1 MMTSHTYFKEILKNI
16 YYKTFFK
23 RDIIDETFAQFQND
37 NFRED
42 TTKIDDEFIKKH
54 ALEIIDNG
62 YTVIKNSSD
71 PDLLNDMVA
80 DFYNWKSRNLNKF
93 DTKFFKFDDKLDRVI
108 NLQSVL
114 GKLKDLFSTNKAL
127 LVQDYLFQSETTLY
141 SSLFFEV
148 GSAQDIHRDIPL
160 FWTRPTNMY
169 FGTWLALEN
178 TDENNGP
185 LVVIPGSHKLPL
197 FDRNEILKSSNFLNK
212 RIGEHEDI
220 LWFNYQKVVQEECA
234 KKSLNILE
242 VHVEKG
248 DTIIWHP
255 LLAHGGK
262 EIIDKTRTRLSHV
275 VHTTPLHVPVYHL
288 DVFFN
293 SKAKVPV
300 NAPWKYENH
309 LGRKLVKHNKI
320 NIKHVYGYNYNQLK

>member
-1 MMTSHTYFKEILKNI
+1 MMTSKTYFKEILKNI

-23 RDIIDETFAQFQND
+23 TGPITETLAPFQFD
-37 NFRED
+37 SFREE
-42 TTKIDDEFIKKH
+42 TLKLKDEFIKRH

-62 YTVIKNSSD
+62 YTVVKNSVDSN
-71 PDLLNDMVA
+71 LLDEFVI
-80 DFYNWKSRNLNKF
+80 DFYNWKKRNMTKF
-93 DTKFFKFDDKLDRVI
+93 DSRFFKFDDKLDRVI
-108 NLQSVL
+108 NLQASL
-114 GKLKDLFSTNKAL
+114 TKLKDLFSTNKAL
-127 LVQDYLFQSETTLY
+127 IIQDYLFQSETTLY

-169 FGTWLALEN
+169 FGTWLALED
-178 TDENNGP
+178 TDANNGP

-197 FDRNEILKSSNFLNK
+197 FDRNYILKNSGFLNK
-212 RIGEHEDI
+212 HISEHEDI
-220 LWFNYQKVVQEECA
+220 LWFNYQRVVQEECA
-234 KKSLNILE
+234 KKSLNIVE

-262 EIIDKTRTRLSHV
+262 EIRDKSRTRLSHV
-275 VHTTPLHVPVYHL
+275 VHTTPINVPVYHI

-293 SKAKVPV
+293 SEAKVPI
-300 NAPWKYENH
+300 NAPWNYESH
-309 LGRKLVKHNKI
+309 LGRRLVKHNKI
-320 NIKHVYGYNYNQLK
+320 NIKHVRGYDYNKLK

>member
-1 MMTSHTYFKEILKNI
+1 MMTSKTYLKEIFKNI

-23 RDIIDETFAQFQND
+23 TSPITETLAPFQFD
-37 NFRED
+37 SFREE
-42 TTKIDDEFIKKH
+42 TLKLKDEFLKRH

-62 YTVIKNSSD
+62 YTVVKNSVDSN
-71 PDLLNDMVA
+71 LLDEFVY
-80 DFYNWKSRNLNKF
+80 DFYNWKKRNMTKF
-93 DTKFFKFDDKLDRVI
+93 DSRFFKFDDKLDRVI
-108 NLQSVL
+108 NLQASL
-114 GKLKDLFSTNKAL
+114 SKLKDLFSTNKAL
-127 LVQDYLFQSETTLY
+127 IIQDYLFQSETTLY

-169 FGTWLALEN
+169 FGTWLALED
-178 TDENNGP
+178 TDANNGP

-197 FDRNEILKSSNFLNK
+197 FDRNHILKSSGFLNK
-212 RIGEHEDI
+212 RISEHEDI
-220 LWFNYQKVVQEECA
+220 LWFNYQRVVQEECA
-234 KKSLNILE
+234 KKSLNIVE

-262 EIIDKTRTRLSHV
+262 EIIDKSRTRLSHV
-275 VHTTPLHVPVYHL
+275 VHTTPINVPVYHI

-293 SKAKVPV
+293 SKAKVPI
-300 NAPWKYENH
+300 NAPWNYENY
-309 LGRKLVKHNKI
+309 LGRRLVKHKKI
-320 NIKHVYGYNYNQLK
+320 NIKHVSGYNYNKLK